1 MCLVTDD
8 GIALRAAAHPI
19 APWYKRLWF
28 RYQLMLCR
36 VFGHDYSISVVDDAD
51 NRWQVIYTRCS
62 RCSKHKPLS
71 HITIKV
77 RHG

>member
-1 MCLVTDD
+1 MDDD

-19 APWYKRLWF
+19 APWHKRLWF

-36 VFGHDYSISVVDDAD
+36 VVGHDYSISMIDSVDGLL
-51 NRWQVIYTRCS
+51 QVIYTRCS

-77 RHG
+77 PHG

>member
-1 MCLVTDD
+1 MTDD

-36 VFGHDYSISVVDDAD
+36 VFGHDYSISVITDDYGEF
-51 NRWQVIYTRCS
+51 QYTYDRCS
-62 RCSKHKPLS
+62 RCSKHKLLS
-71 HITIKV
+71 YIKLKV
-77 RHG
+77 PHD